1 MNIESLRVY
10 CEVIR
15 ARSFS
20 KGARTLGISQPAAS
34 QAVRALEGELGVA
47 LVDRSQRPLLPTP
60 AGQRYYTGIQALLR
74 QYEQL
79 NEEVR
84 SHQDEHD
91 GTVRVAA
98 IYSVGIQA
106 MSRCTQLF
114 QAKFR
119 KARVRIEYLRPNRVV
134 EAVINETSDFGV
146 LSYPSSSQNLNVI
159 PLWMEKM
166 VFVCTPEHRLSI
178 RKGIAAGDLEGE
190 DMVSFDHDLIIRRI
204 IDRALAKRHI
214 HVNVHM
220 EFDNIESIKEA
231 IRAGAGVA
239 ILPEPSVRR
248 EAEVGSLVALPI
260 AIPELVRPIGAL
272 LRRRRQPSA
281 LTSAFI
287 DLLKQHP
294 TI

>member
-1 MNIESLRVY
+1 V
-10 CEVIR
+10 
-15 ARSFS
+15 
-20 KGARTLGISQPAAS
+20 RTLES
-34 QAVRALEGELGVA
+34 ELGVA
-47 LVDRSQRPLLPTP
+47 LIDRSQRPLLPTP

-74 QYEQL
+74 QYAQL

-84 SHQDEHD
+84 THQDEHE
-91 GTVRVAA
+91 GNVRIAA

-106 MSRCTQLF
+106 MSRCTQIF
-114 QAKFR
+114 QGKFR

-134 EAVINETSDFGV
+134 EAVMNETSDFGV
-146 LSYPSSSQNLNVI
+146 LSFPSSSQTLNVV
-159 PLWMEKM
+159 PLWTEKM

-190 DMVSFDHDLIIRRI
+190 DLVSFDHDLVIRRI
-204 IDRALAKRHI
+204 IDRALAKRHV
-214 HVNVHM
+214 HVNVCM

-248 EAEVGSLVALPI
+248 EAEAGRLVALPI

-272 LRRRRQPSA
+272 LRRRRQPSF
-281 LTSAFI
+281 LTTAFI
-287 DLLKQHP
+287 ELLKQHP